1 MCLFYPGFIL
11 LVRMYCHVSTGL
23 GRLTIIINFIGY
35 LSIFNK
41 IIQIYLCVIC
51 KHIFIC
57 VFITFRNLIIPT
69 VIILW
74 HK

>member
-1 MCLFYPGFIL
+1 MGLFYSSFIL
-11 LVRMYCHVSTGL
+11 LVRIYCHASI

-41 IIQIYLCVIC
+41 IIQRYLCVIC

-57 VFITFRNLIIPT
+57 VCITFRNLIIPA
-69 VIILW
+69 VILW
-74 HK
+74 FK